1 MPRLMEVIEY
11 LDESGHAMVKRI
23 PDNGIC
29 EVKWG
34 AQLTVRESQ
43 VAVFFRDGRALD
55 VFNPGRYVLKT
66 QNLPLIS
73 KWVTRFG
80 YGPDSPFRSEVY
92 FIGTKLFPNL
102 KWGTSEPILFKD
114 SELHMIRLR
123 SFGIFSIQIE
133 DPLIFLNKM
142 SGTRALYTDFQIE
155 EYLKKLILSTFIDV
169 LGNEV
174 DTVFNLPQNYEE
186 ISIIVKS
193 KLLDEFE
200 ALGLKLHDFY
210 INAISIPE
218 EVQEMID
225 TRAGM
230 AAIGDL
236 DQFFKYKTA
245 LAMQSAAENPG
256 GGASAGVGI
265 GAGLGMGYML
275 PQMMM
280 NTSFGNISNSPK
292 EKGNDSNNYAKLK
305 QLKELLD
312 LGAISQSEFDEK
324 KGRLLE
330 NLW

>member
-1 MPRLMEVIEY
+1 MPELMEVLDY
-11 LDESGHAMVKRI
+11 LDESGHSMVKRI
-23 PDNGIC
+23 PDNGSC
-29 EVKWG
+29 EIKWG

-55 VFNPGRYVLKT
+55 VFIPGRYVLKT

-80 YGPDSPFRSEVY
+80 YGPASPFRSEVY

-102 KWGTSEPILFKD
+102 KWGTTEPILFKD

-123 SFGIFSIQIE
+123 SYGIFSIQIE
-133 DPLIFLNKM
+133 DPLLFLNKLA
-142 SGTRALYTDFQIE
+142 GTRAFYTDFQIE
-155 EYLKKLILSTFIDV
+155 EYLKKIILSKFIDI

-174 DTVFNLPQNYEE
+174 KTVFNLPQNYEE
-186 ISIIVKS
+186 ISTKVRVS
-193 KLLDEFE
+193 LLDEFE
-200 ALGLKLHDFY
+200 GLGLKLHDFY

-236 DQFFKYKTA
+236 EQFFKYKTA
-245 LAMQSAAENPG
+245 IAMQSAAENPG

-280 NTSFGNISNSPK
+280 NTSFGSMGVNQKQNTSEP
-292 EKGNDSNNYAKLK
+292 NNYAKLK

-312 LGAISQSEFDEK
+312 LGAISQKEFDDK
-324 KGRLLE
+324 KRKLLE
-330 NLW
+330 AL

>member
-1 MPRLMEVIEY
+1 MPKLMEVLEY
-11 LDESGHAMVKRI
+11 LDESGHSMVKRI
-23 PDNGIC
+23 PDNGVC

-55 VFNPGRYVLKT
+55 VFTPGRYVLKT

-73 KWVTRFG
+73 KWVTSFG

-102 KWGTSEPILFKD
+102 KWGTTEPILFKD

-123 SFGIFSIQIE
+123 SYGIFSIQIE
-133 DPLIFLNKM
+133 DPILFLNKL
-142 SGTRALYTDFQIE
+142 SGTRTFYTDYQVE
-155 EYLKKLILSTFIDV
+155 EYLKKLILSKFIDI

-174 DTVFNLPQNYEE
+174 NTVFNLPQNYEE
-186 ISIIVKS
+186 ISTKVRT

-200 ALGLKLHDFY
+200 GLGLKLHDFY

-236 DQFFKYKTA
+236 EQFFKYKTA
-245 LAMQSAAENPG
+245 IAMQSAAENPG

-280 NTSFGNISNSPK
+280 NTSFGNIGTSPK
-292 EKGNDSNNYAKLK
+292 QNDNGPNNYAKLK

-312 LGAISQSEFDEK
+312 LEAISQEEFDEK
-324 KGRLLE
+324 KRRLLE
-330 NLW
+330 NL